1 MAVVYNAIRFR
12 SCRMQLVVTVLLLT
26 SVCLDSYVLAQQPSP
41 TLQDRINRLLSQPK
55 WESGFWGIHI
65 ISLKNR
71 EILFSSNARKRFIP
85 ASTVKLLVGAAAL
98 ERLGPDFRFE
108 TPVFAEGPIDTQGR
122 LLGNLVLVGRGDPNL
137 EGRRYD
143 PEQEDLAAS
152 DVPPFVGKIVDEVT
166 GRGVRLIVGDIV
178 ADETYF
184 LHEPFAPTWTLE
196 DLPWNY
202 GAPASALAVNE
213 NLFKLEVLPGETAGS
228 PALMRT
234 YPVETGIE
242 AVNKVRTVSQGK
254 PPSMGME
261 RSLDGKTYTFQGEIP
276 VKHPG
281 LKYNLSVVDPA
292 QFAAQ
297 LLKSALAQRGV
308 VVTGKAKSRQM
319 KLLDVLQDGKLS
331 LDKARQLQTPYPED
345 RRLALITTLP
355 LFETLKIL
363 MKASQNLYAE
373 MLLRVLGARA
383 SAGVGCLET
392 GISVLEEFS
401 SGTGTAKGT
410 LALFDGS
417 GLSRKNLVTP
427 ESVVQLLDYMDQ
439 HPLGERFR
447 DLLPVAGRE
456 GTLKD
461 RMSKSLAAERVVAK
475 TGTIEFVAA
484 LSGYAS
490 TRDGERLAF
499 SIMVNHERAG
509 SREVR
514 EVIDEICAW
523 MIEYDSTGES
533 SLGTAR
539 N

>member
-108 TPVFAEGPIDTQGR
+108 TPIFAEGPIDTQGR

-152 DVPPFVGKIVDEVT
+152 DVPPFIGKIVDEVT
-166 GRGVRLIVGDIV
+166 ARGVRLIVGDIV

-261 RSLDGKTYTFQGEIP
+261 RSLDGKTYTFQGDIP
-276 VKHPG
+276 VQHPG

-331 LDKARQLQTPYPED
+331 LDKARQLQPRYPED
-345 RRLALITTLP
+345 RRLASITTLP
-355 LFETLKIL
+355 LFETLRIL

-373 MLLRVLGARA
+373 MLLRVLGAKA

-439 HPLGERFR
+439 HPFGERFR

-461 RMSKSLAAERVVAK
+461 RMGKSLAAERVVAK

-490 TRDGERLAF
+490 TRNGDRLAF

-514 EVIDEICAW
+514 EAIDEICAW
-523 MIEYDSTGES
+523 MIEYDSTRES
-533 SLGTAR
+533 SLGTAS